1 MFRTLVVDG
10 KPAISIVRG
19 NIIDLNGDFPVVCD
33 YVATSTESVDQF
45 NELVDFYF
53 GNTDKINAQEVLEI
67 ARLTGV
73 PIKGE

>member
-19 NIIDLNGDFPVVCD
+19 NIIDLNDFPVVCD

-53 GNTDKINAQEVLEI
+53 GNTDKIRKDEVLEI
-67 ARLTGV
+67 ARLTGI